1 MKKLA
6 TLCLI
11 FLSISCGKQA
21 LVEDAATENREIFT
35 AQQQVKK
42 HPGDAAAI
50 RKLGILYYKS
60 AEYPKAL
67 KLLTKADQLSPRNAR
82 TLCYLGLTYEALNK
96 TDEAIA
102 VYSRDIQLPADAPPG
117 KWLAG
122 RKIYLQREQTKSQ
135 ALQQLKGSG
144 KAGDFD
150 INKNGVLITPF
161 NFHGADPQYSF
172 LGRGMIEWVSHTLRQ
187 VPQLRL
193 IDQIQTQAVT
203 SELQK
208 RMAML
213 QTEQNFVR
221 LLGKIFS
228 AKTVLSGGFNM
239 LNGKQIVFDVT
250 YWDVTSDEIPHSHT
264 YTGKLTE
271 LSSLKNELIN
281 GILKQA
287 KIEVADRIYAQLISK
302 RSPTLPAFISFSAGV
317 SKEDDTDYREALV
330 FYEKAL
336 EIDPAIPAGKSKIET
351 MKKLLISQQDPD
363 RILRQE

>member
-1 MKKLA
+1 MNKIA
-6 TLCLI
+6 TLCLM
-11 FLSISCGKQA
+11 FLSISCAKQS
-21 LVEDAATENREIFT
+21 VVDETPTENREIFT

-50 RKLGILYYKS
+50 HKLGVLYYKS
-60 AEYPKAL
+60 AEYQKAL

-96 TDEAIA
+96 TVEALA
-102 VYSRDIQLPADAPPG
+102 VYSRDIQLPADTLSG

-122 RKIYLQREQTKSQ
+122 RQIYLQREQTKLQ
-135 ALQQLKGSG
+135 ALRQLKGRG
-144 KAGDFD
+144 NAGDFD
-150 INKNGVLITPF
+150 FNKHGVLITPF

-187 VPQLRL
+187 VPQLQL
-193 IDQIQTQAVT
+193 VEQIQVRTVT
-203 SELQK
+203 NELQK

-228 AKTVLSGGFNM
+228 AKTVLSGGFNV
-239 LNGKQIVFDVT
+239 LNGRQIVFDVA

-287 KIEVADRIYAQLISK
+287 HIEIADHVYAQLISK
-302 RSPTLPAFISFSAGV
+302 RSPTLPAFIAFSAGV
-317 SKEDDTDYREALV
+317 SKEDSGDYREALV

-336 EIDPAIPAGKSKIET
+336 EIDPGIPAGKSKID
-351 MKKLLISQQDPD
+351 MLKKLLLSREDPD
-363 RILRQE
+363 RLILRE